1 MNKIGSIAIIIVA
14 IGFCSL
20 ALLFGVKGCE
30 NGARSREKL
39 VERQL
44 DFIAAE
50 QENLVNSLRL
60 LSQNAKF
67 GIENEK
73 EFQKD
78 IAQLRSKNAVLND
91 SNIRLFIQAVHENPP
106 AWASIDLLKD
116 ISVAIQKYNENVA
129 RAKKSYRTAV
139 QDYEFYTEKWPNA
152 SVLSSQGYGVKTYDH
167 INDDF
172 SVAVKQEQIT
182 DLF

>member
-1 MNKIGSIAIIIVA
+1 MNKFVSVIVVVFALIMIA
-14 IGFCSL
+14 L
-20 ALLFGVKGCE
+20 ACLFGVKGCE
-30 NGARSREKL
+30 NGARAREKL

-67 GIENEK
+67 SVENEK
-73 EFQKD
+73 AFQSD
-78 IAQLRSKNAVLND
+78 IANLRTKDAAVND
-91 SNIRLFIQAVHENPP
+91 SNIRLFLQAVHENPP
-106 AWASIDLLKD
+106 QWASVELLKD
-116 ISVAIQKYNENVA
+116 ISIAIQKYNENVA

-152 SVLSSQGYGVKTYDH
+152 SVITSQGYVVKTYEH